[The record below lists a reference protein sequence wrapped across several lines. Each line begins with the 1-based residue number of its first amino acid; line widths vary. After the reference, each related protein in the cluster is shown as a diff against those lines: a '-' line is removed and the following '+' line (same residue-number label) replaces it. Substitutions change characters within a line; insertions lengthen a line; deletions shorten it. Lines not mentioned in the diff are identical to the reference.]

1 MVGTMASCLARRSS
15 SIDSRCPGARRSE
28 EHTSELQSQSNL
40 VCRLLLEKKNYQPRS
55 RGQGARR
62 TYSQRERPALLT
74 PLLRVVCRSLEVSQI
89 LHRASSVS
97 VLISELL
104 RRGHA

>member
-40 VCRLLLEKKNYQPRS
+40 VCRLLLEKKNFQPRKLPKS
-55 RGQGARR
+55 FLVNIPQ
-62 TYSQRERPALLT
+62 
-74 PLLRVVCRSLEVSQI
+74 RSLESLVYNISGDLQKSKPSTPG
-89 LHRASSVS
+89 LSHPLASR
-97 VLISELL
+97 ID
-104 RRGHA
+104 RCDI